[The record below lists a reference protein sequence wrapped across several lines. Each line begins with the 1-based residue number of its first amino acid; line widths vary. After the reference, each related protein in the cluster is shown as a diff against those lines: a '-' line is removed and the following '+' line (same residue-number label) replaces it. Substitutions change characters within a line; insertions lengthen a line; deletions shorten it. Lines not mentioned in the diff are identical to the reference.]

1 MEARQ
6 LVYAEPL
13 ETSALVHTGA
23 GVDVSSKPGLR
34 ENDLDAQERSAT
46 QWLTP
51 ERAGRSQVIPWL
63 SSEALRAPAPL
74 PYPCRH
80 VCRSN
85 AVWRCNLS

>member
-6 LVYAEPL
+6 LVDAEHL

-23 GVDVSSKPGLR
+23 GVDVESEPGLR

-63 SSEALRAPAPL
+63 SSEALSSPAPL
-74 PYPCRH
+74 PSP
-80 VCRSN
+80 
-85 AVWRCNLS
+85 